1 MCAPVQDVCRGLG
14 LDLRGQTSASFNMRQ
29 NYERCLFK
37 FEDYLSSGAYIADL
51 NAGAQRFRGFKSA
64 CFMSASLCQPPP
76 HPTGRR
82 PLERLQSYC
91 RMLYRPCKHCIPLPL

>member
-1 MCAPVQDVCRGLG
+1 MRAPVQDVCRGLG

-51 NAGAQRFRGFKSA
+51 NAGAPFSSHSCRYI
-64 CFMSASLCQPPP
+64 LCNGCVSMPAFFQLAKLAFFP
-76 HPTGRR
+76 
-82 PLERLQSYC
+82 
-91 RMLYRPCKHCIPLPL
+91 